1 MEGEMEQEM
10 YEHVEKGNLLTA
22 EYLNKLARNA
32 QKEYQGLTIQYDK
45 YSDLMWVTRSHYYM
59 NFYLYSYAV
68 CVSIAAILA
77 QKIIANE
84 SRILEQ
90 YQTFLSCG
98 SNMYPEEIYQTLGID
113 LKDPNVFENAIQ
125 YFQEQLTLYQ
135 ELEKE
140 GVKNE

>member
-1 MEGEMEQEM
+1 
-10 YEHVEKGNLLTA
+10 
-22 EYLNKLARNA
+22 
-32 QKEYQGLTIQYDK
+32 
-45 YSDLMWVTRSHYYM
+45 M